1 MCMAQ
6 KRARELGLSFGEL
19 PIGELNSITDV
30 PGVLVGHTTV
40 IEDHPRVIRSGVTTI
55 LPNNGKIWEEHC
67 YAGIHS
73 LNGHGEITGAHWIKE
88 GGLLNSAIG
97 LTGSFNVGLTYS
109 VLQEFCLPGYGLP
122 VVAETSDAFLNGR
135 QRNLISR
142 EHILASIKNANSEK
156 VAEGNVGGGTGMICY
171 QFKGGIGSASRKV
184 LIDHQEFV
192 VGVLVQANYGL
203 REHLIINGKP
213 IGKSINSSITPLPTS
228 EDKEKNSVIVIIATN
243 APLLPYQC
251 NRLAQRSGLGLAKLG
266 CAGHN
271 MSGDLMLAFSTGNTI
286 LPNKKILNG
295 IKSINNN
302 EMNILFD
309 AVIDAT
315 EESVVNALVAAETMV
330 GFEGRKVFG
339 FPKNY
344 LMCK

>member
-1 MCMAQ
+1 MHMVQ
-6 KRARELGLSFGEL
+6 MRARDLGLVVGEL
-19 PIGELNSITDV
+19 PTGELNSITDV

-40 IEDHPRVIRSGVTTI
+40 IEDQPRVIRSGVTTI

-109 VLQEFCLPGYGLP
+109 VLQEFCMPGYGLP
-122 VVAETSDAFLNGR
+122 VVAETSDAYLNGR
-135 QRNLISR
+135 QRNLITR
-142 EHILASIKNANSEK
+142 EHILASIKNANAGM
-156 VAEGNVGGGTGMICY
+156 VTEGNVGGGTGMVCY

-203 REHLIINGKP
+203 REQLIINGKP
-213 IGKSINSSITPLPTS
+213 IGKTIDGSITPLPTS
-228 EDKEKNSVIVIIATN
+228 VEKEKNSVLVIIGTN

-271 MSGDLMLAFSTGNTI
+271 MSGDMMLAFSTGNTI
-286 LPNKKILNG
+286 LPNKKILNA

-309 AVIDAT
+309 AVIEAT

-330 GFEGRKVFG
+330 GFEGRKVFE

-344 LMCK
+344 LMNH